1 MHVQCL
7 HFCLST
13 SPSRPTPY
21 QPPPNTNHHSPFLI
35 VITTNSR
42 RVYDAI
48 AAGCVPVMISDGTN
62 LPFHSSLD
70 WPSFSVTI
78 PEATLM
84 KGPEHARPI
93 FEALLRDT
101 KVEGGGRK

>member
-1 MHVQCL
+1 
-7 HFCLST
+7 
-13 SPSRPTPY
+13 
-21 QPPPNTNHHSPFLI
+21 
-35 VITTNSR
+35 
-42 RVYDAI
+42 VYDAI